1 MKLPM
6 SDGEIAMRYRNAID
20 QKASIR
26 ILAELNDTEPSTIIA
41 ALARSGIE
49 VPKGSRPKRKI
60 AHGAAPCKKQFINE
74 DLARELHSQGL
85 NDREIGQR
93 LGALSST
100 VCNWRRRNGL
110 KANTKVG
117 YQAPKTG
124 ADGNRKRSPK

>member
-1 MKLPM
+1 
-6 SDGEIAMRYRNAID
+6 MRYRNAID
-20 QKASIR
+20 QKASIT
-26 ILAELNDTEPSTIIA
+26 ILSELNDTEPPAIIE
-41 ALARSGIE
+41 ALARSGIK
-49 VPKGSRPKRKI
+49 VPKGSARPKRKI
-60 AHGAAPCKKQFINE
+60 AHGAAHHERQFINE

-85 NDREIGQR
+85 NDSEIGQR

-124 ADGNRKRSPK
+124 TGSNRKRSPK